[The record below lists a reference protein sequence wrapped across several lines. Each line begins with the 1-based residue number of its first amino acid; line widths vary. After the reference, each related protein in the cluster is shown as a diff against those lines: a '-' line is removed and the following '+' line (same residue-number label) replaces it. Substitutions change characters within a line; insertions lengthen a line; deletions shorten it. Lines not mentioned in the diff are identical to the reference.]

1 MPFGKPK
8 TRAPEASGAPGDETA
23 LTDVLDFL
31 RARGVLDL
39 PWSDDAGVRAHYQDS
54 YEVAENMLQHLR
66 WRHPRNP
73 HIPRS
78 QSKRPGSCVLRACVR
93 PRAWTRCTLCAPTR
107 ARDARDIQSKCRDV
121 GLATQMPKS
130 SGGPL
135 TSWRVPQRGDGLP
148 FGARAVRFRAT

>member
-78 QSKRPGSCVLRACVR
+78 QSKRQALACCVRACVHGR
-93 PRAWTRCTLCAPTR
+93 GQGAHCAHPH
-107 ARDARDIQSKCRDV
+107 V
-121 GLATQMPKS
+121 PVM
-130 SGGPL
+130 
-135 TSWRVPQRGDGLP
+135 RVT
-148 FGARAVRFRAT
+148 FRVSAAM